1 MKTLNEK
8 EMRAI
13 DGGASKF
20 VTCPICKYKSKSSL
34 IERLFWND
42 ARIEMYLTARHYR
55 GYRYDRSKSVH
66 R

>member
-13 DGGASKF
+13 DGGASRT
-20 VTCPICKYKSKSSL
+20 VTCPICKYTRKTGL